1 MMNKTGILLI
11 QLGTPDSPEKK
22 DVRPYLTEFL
32 NDRRVIDFS
41 WLKRTLLVNLII
53 VPFRTKNSSKIYKEL
68 WEIGKGVSPLLVYT
82 ENLRKKVAL
91 KLEGKADVY
100 VAMRYKNPSI
110 PSVLAQIKKKNYD
123 KIIVLPLFPQ
133 YASASN
139 GSAIEKV
146 MDEVK
151 KWWVIPN
158 MEFISQFWD
167 NEGYLNAL
175 AENARNLDPGQYDHI
190 LFSYHGLPESQV
202 DKVHSDHTCSNHSCE
217 TEINEENKFCYK
229 ATCYATTRKLAEKLG
244 LTEEQYTVCF
254 QSRLNDKWLKPYSDE
269 VITRLGKQGKRKLLV
284 FSPAFVADCLE
295 TLVEIGVEYQ
305 DILNENGGGKVTL
318 VPSCNDSDTFAD
330 GIIELLQKKIV

>member
-1 MMNKTGILLI
+1 MSKTGVLLV

-82 ENLRKKVAL
+82 EKLRKKVAS

-110 PSVLAQIKKKNYD
+110 PSVLTEIKKKNYD
-123 KIIVLPLFPQ
+123 KIVVLPLFPQ
-133 YASASN
+133 YSSAAN

-158 MEFISQFWD
+158 IEFISQFWD
-167 NEGYLNAL
+167 NEGYLNSL
-175 AENARNLDPGQYDHI
+175 VENAKNLHPENYDHV

-202 DKVHSDHTCSNHSCE
+202 DKVYEEGKCTDHACE
-217 TEINEENKFCYK
+217 NEITEENKFCYK
-229 ATCYATTRKLAEKLG
+229 ATCYATTRKLVEKLG
-244 LTEEQYTVCF
+244 LKEGDYTTSF
-254 QSRLNDKWLKPYSDE
+254 QSRLDDKWLKPYSDAE
-269 VITRLGKQGKRKLLV
+269 IEKLGKQGKRKLLV

-305 DILNENGGGKVTL
+305 DILNENGGGEVTL
-318 VPSCNDSDTFAD
+318 VPSCNDSDTFVD
-330 GIIELLQKKIV
+330 GILELLENKI

>member
-1 MMNKTGILLI
+1 MNKTGILLV

-32 NDRRVIDFS
+32 NDPRVIDFK
-41 WLKRTLLVNLII
+41 WLKRTLLVNGII

-68 WEIGKGVSPLLVYT
+68 WKIGNGVSPLIVYS
-82 ENLRKKVAL
+82 ENLRKKLAV
-91 KLEGKADVY
+91 KFSGKADVHL
-100 VAMRYKNPSI
+100 AMRYKNPSI
-110 PSVLAQIKKKNYD
+110 PKILAEMQQKNYS

-146 MDEVK
+146 LSEIQ

-158 MEFISQFWD
+158 LEIISQFWD
-167 NEGYLNAL
+167 NEGYLNSL
-175 AENARNLDPGQYDHI
+175 VENAKALDANKFDHV

-202 DKVHSDHTCSNHSCE
+202 DKVHPQYNCDKKECE
-217 TEINEENKFCYK
+217 LNNKSKFCYR
-229 ATCYATTRKLAEKLG
+229 ATCYATTRKLVEKMG
-244 LTEEQYTVCF
+244 LKEGEYTVCF
-254 QSRLNDKWLKPYSDE
+254 QSRLDNKWLKPYSDE
-269 VITRLGKQGKRKLLV
+269 VVAKLGQQGKKKIMV

-305 DILNENGGGKVTL
+305 DILNENGGGEVTL
-318 VPSCNDSDTFAD
+318 VPSCNDSDTFVEGMYD
-330 GIIELLQKKIV
+330 LLSSRL

>member
-1 MMNKTGILLI
+1 MNKTGVLLV
-11 QLGTPDSPEKK
+11 QLGTPDSPEKR

-32 NDRRVIDFS
+32 NDPRVIDFS

-68 WEIGKGVSPLLVYT
+68 WEIGKGVSPLLVHT
-82 ENLRKKVAL
+82 EKLRQKVAM

-100 VAMRYKNPSI
+100 MAMRYKNPSI
-110 PSVLAQIKKKNYD
+110 PSVLAEMKKKNYN
-123 KIIVLPLFPQ
+123 KIVVLPLFPQ
-133 YASASN
+133 YSSAAN

-167 NEGYLNAL
+167 NEGYLNSL
-175 AENARNLDPGQYDHI
+175 AENARQLNPEQYDHV

-202 DKVHSDHTCSNHSCE
+202 DKVYEDGKCSDHACE
-217 TEINEENKFCYK
+217 DEITEENKFCYK
-229 ATCYATTRKLAEKLG
+229 ATCYATTRKLVEKLNLKEG
-244 LTEEQYTVCF
+244 SYTTSF
-254 QSRLNDKWLKPYSDE
+254 QSRLDDKWLKPYSDAE
-269 VITRLGKQGKRKLLV
+269 IERLGKEGKRKLLV

-305 DILNENGGGKVTL
+305 DILNENGGGEVKL
-318 VPSCNDSDTFAD
+318 VPSCNDSDTFVD
-330 GIIELLQKKIV
+330 GILELLKNKI

>member
-1 MMNKTGILLI
+1 MNRTGVLLI

-68 WEIGKGVSPLLVYT
+68 WEIGKGISPLLVYT
-82 ENLRKKVAL
+82 ENLRKKLAV
-91 KLEGKADVY
+91 KLDGKADVH

-110 PSVLAQIKKKNYD
+110 PSVLAEIKKKNYD
-123 KIIVLPLFPQ
+123 KIVVLPLFPQ

-158 MEFISQFWD
+158 ITFISQFWD
-167 NEGYLNAL
+167 NEGYLDSL
-175 AENARNLDPGQYDHI
+175 AENARALNPEQYDHI

-229 ATCYATTRKLAEKLG
+229 ATCYATTRKLVEKLN
-244 LTEEQYTVCF
+244 LAEDQYTVCF
-254 QSRLNDKWLKPYSDE
+254 QSRLNDKWLKPYSDN
-269 VITRLGKQGKRKLLV
+269 VIAELGKRGKRNLLV

-305 DILNENGGGKVTL
+305 EILDENGGGKVTL
-318 VPSCNDSDTFAD
+318 VPSCNDSDTFAE
-330 GIIELLQKKIV
+330 GIVELVRNEIA

>member
-1 MMNKTGILLI
+1 MSKTGVLLI

-41 WLKRTLLVNLII
+41 WLKRTLLVNCII

-68 WEIGKGVSPLLVYT
+68 WEIGKGVSPILVYS
-82 ENLRKKVAL
+82 ESLRKKL
-91 KLEGKADVY
+91 QIKLEGRADVHL
-100 VAMRYKNPSI
+100 AMRYKNPSI
-110 PSVLAQIKKKNYD
+110 PSVLAEMKKKNYD
-123 KIIVLPLFPQ
+123 KIVVLPLFPQ

-167 NEGYLNAL
+167 NEGYLNSL
-175 AENARNLDPGQYDHI
+175 AENARNLHPEQYDHV

-202 DKVHSDHTCSNHSCE
+202 DKVYEEGKCSDHSCE
-217 TEINEENKFCYK
+217 TEITEENKFCYK

-244 LTEEQYTVCF
+244 LNENQYTVCF
-254 QSRLNDKWLKPYSDE
+254 QSRLNDKWLKPYSDA
-269 VITRLGKQGKRKLLV
+269 VVADLGKKGKKKLLV

-305 DILNENGGGKVTL
+305 EILNENGGGEVTL
-318 VPSCNDSDTFAD
+318 VPSCNDSDTFVD
-330 GIIELLQKKIV
+330 GIYQLIEKKI

>member
-1 MMNKTGILLI
+1 MSKTGVLLI
-11 QLGTPDSPEKK
+11 QLGTPDSPEKR

-32 NDRRVIDFS
+32 NDRRVIDLP
-41 WLKRTLLVNLII
+41 WLKRTLLVNCII

-82 ENLRKKVAL
+82 ENLRKKVAS
-91 KLEGKADVY
+91 KLADKADVY
-100 VAMRYKNPSI
+100 IAMRYKNPSI
-110 PSVLAQIKKKNYD
+110 PSVLAEMKKKNYT
-123 KIIVLPLFPQ
+123 KIVVLPLFPQ

-146 MDEVK
+146 MDEIK

-158 MEFISQFWD
+158 IEFISQFWD
-167 NEGYLNAL
+167 NQGYLNSL
-175 AENARNLDPGQYDHI
+175 VENAQKLHPENYDHI

-202 DKVHSDHTCSNHSCE
+202 DKVYEEGVCADRDCE
-217 TEINEENKFCYK
+217 HEITEENKFCYK

-244 LTEEQYTVCF
+244 LKQNQYTVCF
-254 QSRLNDKWLKPYSDE
+254 QSRLNDKWLKPYSDG
-269 VITRLGKQGKRKLLV
+269 VIADLGKQGKKKLLV

-305 DILNENGGGKVTL
+305 GILNENGGGEVTL
-318 VPSCNDSDTFAD
+318 VPSCNDSDTFVD
-330 GIIELLQKKIV
+330 GVIELLENKLS

>member
-1 MMNKTGILLI
+1 MMGKTGVLLI

-32 NDRRVIDFS
+32 NDRRVIDFP
-41 WLKRTLLVNLII
+41 WLKRSLLVNFII

-68 WEIGKGVSPLLVYT
+68 WEIGKGVSPLLVYS
-82 ENLRKKVAL
+82 ENFRKKL
-91 KLEGKADVY
+91 QIKLEEKADVHL
-100 VAMRYKNPSI
+100 AMRYKNPSI
-110 PSVLAQIKKKNYD
+110 PSILAEMKKKNYD
-123 KIIVLPLFPQ
+123 KIVVLPLFPQ

-167 NEGYLNAL
+167 NEGYLNTL
-175 AENARNLDPGQYDHI
+175 AENARNLNPEEYDHV

-202 DKVHSDHTCSNHSCE
+202 DKVYEEGKCSDHSCE
-217 TEINEENKFCYK
+217 TEITEENKFCYK
-229 ATCYATTRKLAEKLG
+229 ATCYATTRKLVEKLG
-244 LTEEQYTVCF
+244 LKEGQYTVCF
-254 QSRLNDKWLKPYSDE
+254 QSRLNDKWLKPYSDD
-269 VITRLGKQGKRKLLV
+269 VIENLGKQGKKKLLV

-305 DILNENGGGKVTL
+305 DILNENGGGEVTL
-318 VPSCNDSDTFAD
+318 VPSCNDSDTFVD
-330 GIIELLQKKIV
+330 GIYQLLENKI